1 MANQGRIV
9 VIGMVVVA
17 LAAAIFAWTFRLSQG
32 QQILTFWGADAAS
45 AIRLGSEVKLIRLE
59 ADQIDSSETL
69 VRSLNE
75 VDWTAAIDISNTS
88 GLVHARQALI
98 TDASYAWLSAANA
111 DWSKDWDVLLFAG
124 PNQRIAVA
132 VQDEAQVLVH
142 GSTGRM
148 VHMAPKIADGLKI
161 LFDECRFTEPISQ

>member
-1 MANQGRIV
+1 MPQGTKIRGNPVANQGRMV

-45 AIRLGSEVKLIRLE
+45 AIRLGSEVKLLQLE
-59 ADQIDSSETL
+59 AGQIDSSNAL
-69 VRSLNE
+69 VRSLNGM
-75 VDWTAAIDISNTS
+75 DWTAAIDISKTS

-98 TDASYAWLSAANA
+98 TDASYAWSSEANA

-124 PNQRIAVA
+124 PDQRITVA
-132 VQDEAQVLVH
+132 VQGEAQILVH
-142 GSTGRM
+142 GGTGRM
-148 VHMAPKIADGLKI
+148 V
-161 LFDECRFTEPISQ
+161 Q